1 MILKIMKNSLKSYLK
16 SLKLVRILLVSI
28 LSILVILFLLKI
40 VFPLLGQLTFSKTG
54 FQVNSYYSL
63 VAITL
68 VCLIPYLIGMLFV
81 NELSDERDFQS
92 SHLLVLPSARKN
104 FLLVRMFFAA
114 FVCFVLLL
122 LTILLIKPVPT
133 EGWLRNLF
141 AACLLSIQAPF
152 VCLLICTL
160 LTKKVKRISILI
172 LCSLFL
178 ITVPFGLLVHHP
190 WNYFVF
196 FSPLYWVSWA
206 WIILSPVESLIYGSI
221 AVFLTFGAIV
231 LLFRN
236 YNKTITR
243 V

>member
-1 MILKIMKNSLKSYLK
+1 MWNSLKSYLN
-16 SLKLVRILLVSI
+16 SVRLSQVLLGSI
-28 LSILVILFLLKI
+28 LSFLVILFLLKI
-40 VFPLLGQLTFSKTG
+40 VFPLLGQITFSKTG
-54 FQVNSYYSL
+54 FQVSSYYSV

-68 VCLIPYLIGMLFV
+68 VCLIPYLIGMLFA
-81 NELSDERDFQS
+81 NEFSDERDFQS
-92 SHLLVLPSARKN
+92 SDLLVLPSARKD

-114 FVCFVLLL
+114 FICFVFIL
-122 LTILLIKPVPT
+122 LTILLVKPVPT
-133 EGWLRNLF
+133 QGWLRNLF

-152 VCLLICTL
+152 ICLLIRTL
-160 LTKKVKRISILI
+160 VKKKVKRFFVFV
-172 LCSLFL
+172 LCSIFL

-206 WIILSPVESLIYGSI
+206 WIVRSPVESLIYGSI
-221 AVFLTFGAIV
+221 SIFLTFGAIV
-231 LLFRN
+231 LLYRN